1 MIASQPKSF
10 KISCLLVTLVS
21 APPNDDQIITS
32 APTKDE
38 PASGSGSKSGR
49 GAASDRDL
57 AVDSSPN
64 VPRNTSDDSSV
75 TQGWSRCVLQS
86 YVKHLD
92 LEPAYLDVYEHLMR
106 DSGSI
111 SPQVLEMVQPF
122 IEDLCTAGGSKGRSL
137 ARGVGG
143 TSDVVF
149 LYLVDL
155 YVFLITH
162 CFFDARGRVLLRNAT
177 SLLHVPREV
186 YFGLE
191 VALAESL
198 HECEERLARV
208 AAEGGS
214 NSQLKRYL
222 KIGAV
227 GLGAGAVIAL
237 TGGLAAPAV
246 AAALV
251 VIGGGAA
258 AAVAGVA
265 TFAVLAS
272 VFGTAGAGL
281 AGYKM
286 VRFIC

>member
-1 MIASQPKSF
+1 MCPK
-10 KISCLLVTLVS
+10 
-21 APPNDDQIITS
+21 
-32 APTKDE
+32 
-38 PASGSGSKSGR
+38 
-49 GAASDRDL
+49 
-57 AVDSSPN
+57 
-64 VPRNTSDDSSV
+64 
-75 TQGWSRCVLQS
+75 VLQ
-86 YVKHLD
+86 
-92 LEPAYLDVYEHLMR
+92 
-106 DSGSI
+106 
-111 SPQVLEMVQPF
+111 MVQPF
-122 IEDLCTAGGSKGRSL
+122 IEDLCSAGGARGRAL
-137 ARGVGG
+137 ARGSDG
-143 TSDVVF
+143 TSDLVF

-162 CFFDARGRVLLRNAT
+162 GFFDARGRVLLRNAT

-198 HECEERLARV
+198 HDCEERLARV

-214 NSQLKRYL
+214 SQLKRYM

-286 VRFIC
+286 VIKTLASQICLAKCSILVFYRFFFQARRTKEIDEFVFEQHGKKVTFHIEL

>member
-1 MIASQPKSF
+1 
-10 KISCLLVTLVS
+10 
-21 APPNDDQIITS
+21 
-32 APTKDE
+32 
-38 PASGSGSKSGR
+38 
-49 GAASDRDL
+49 
-57 AVDSSPN
+57 
-64 VPRNTSDDSSV
+64 
-75 TQGWSRCVLQS
+75 
-86 YVKHLD
+86 
-92 LEPAYLDVYEHLMR
+92 
-106 DSGSI
+106 
-111 SPQVLEMVQPF
+111 
-122 IEDLCTAGGSKGRSL
+122 
-137 ARGVGG
+137 
-143 TSDVVF
+143 VF

-162 CFFDARGRVLLRNAT
+162 GFFDARGRVLLRNAT
-177 SLLHVPREV
+177 SLLHVPREM

-198 HECEERLARV
+198 HDCEERLARV
-208 AAEGGS
+208 AAEGS
-214 NSQLKRYL
+214 NSQVKRYL

-286 VRFIC
+286 VSHLLLYDNGINILNIGYLFPGSPHERSGGVCLRTARKEGNSILIATSTSTLINIICLTNHHSKSS